1 MNEGISEQR
10 NGSYPRCLSVPLVP
24 LDLGGPRAQ
33 GYLWAHKNSSAFLS
47 SQIPGARTQ
56 WSAIL
61 AAPSEATH
69 LEFQG
74 TLGLLWEQR
83 KKSQAEDP
91 G

>member
-10 NGSYPRCLSVPLVP
+10 SDSYPCCLSVPLVP

-33 GYLWAHKNSSAFLS
+33 VYLWTHKNSSALLS
-47 SQIPGARTQ
+47 SQTPGARTHRFTT
-56 WSAIL
+56 L

-74 TLGLLWEQR
+74 TRGLLWEWR